1 MRTKLTVISQTCFQ
15 IPVSCPRG
23 SFVILQGS
31 YFLLFD
37 LINNILVEIRR
48 VITKRRVLQR
58 RLIERHKLLH
68 LSFTFLSKTITRIIG
83 AFYLC

>member
-23 SFVILQGS
+23 SFVILQALIFS
-31 YFLLFD
+31 FD